1 MSITFTTVD
10 TPLLMVKGTGLT
22 PMQRIIKRAMDL
34 VLCGIAMIP
43 AAPVMLIIAAAI
55 KIEDGGPV
63 FYKQRRCT
71 RDNREFN
78 ILNLR
83 WMQVVYE
90 LHKIQAI
97 IQDVVCR
104 GRTRFLPL
112 SDFRHSTAGF
122 AGVFA
127 A

>member
-1 MSITFTTVD
+1 MDIVLSLIAILIASPFMAITA
-10 TPLLMVKGTGLT
+10 L
-22 PMQRIIKRAMDL
+22 
-34 VLCGIAMIP
+34 
-43 AAPVMLIIAAAI
+43 AI
-55 KIEDGGPV
+55 WGYDRGPV
-63 FYKQRRCT
+63 LYKQVCLT
-71 RDNREFN
+71 KDGKPFE
-78 ILNLR
+78 IQNLR

-112 SDFRHSTAGF
+112 SDFRHSNAGF